1 MNATATQSSAQIIN
15 GIDAAALRDTIE
27 AVRHAPAVGQTKF
40 AVTTD
45 WLGGTV
51 SRTRVAGCE
60 IGGTWVER
68 KFEFVSDEPTQLLG
82 TNTQP
87 NPQEYLLGAL
97 NACMTVGYVAGAAVR
112 GIKLDQLE
120 IETHGELDLRGFLG
134 LSDDVP
140 AGYRRLDY
148 TVRIA
153 GDGTPGQFQEI
164 HDHVMRTSPN
174 YFNMARSVDVHGKLE
189 LA

>member
-1 MNATATQSSAQIIN
+1 MLDVTNKTMND
-15 GIDAAALRDTIE
+15 IDVAALEGVIE
-27 AVRHAPAVGQTKF
+27 AIGADPAKALVEFRVKTAWTGQTR
-40 AVTTD
+40 
-45 WLGGTV
+45 
-51 SRTRVAGCE
+51 SETRVEGYV
-60 IGGTWVER
+60 IGGER
-68 KFEFVSDEPTQLLG
+68 VDRHFKIAADEPLELLG
-82 TNTQP
+82 TNGEP
-87 NPQEYLLGAL
+87 NPQELLMAAM

-112 GIKLDQLE
+112 GIKLDHLE

-164 HDHVMRTSPN
+164 HDNVMRTSPN
-174 YFNMARSVDVHGKLE
+174 YFNMARAIDVHGKLE

>member
-1 MNATATQSSAQIIN
+1 MLDVTNKTMND
-15 GIDAAALRDTIE
+15 IDVAALEGVIE
-27 AVRHAPAVGQTKF
+27 AIGADPAKALVEFRVKTAWTGQTR
-40 AVTTD
+40 
-45 WLGGTV
+45 
-51 SRTRVAGCE
+51 SETRVDGYV
-60 IGGTWVER
+60 IGGER
-68 KFEFVSDEPTQLLG
+68 VDRHFKIAADEPLELLG
-82 TNTQP
+82 SNGEP
-87 NPQEYLLGAL
+87 NPQELLMAAM

-112 GIKLDQLE
+112 GVKLDHLE

-153 GDGTPGQFQEI
+153 GDGTPEQFQEI
-164 HDHVMRTSPN
+164 HDNVMRTSPN
-174 YFNMARSVDVHGKLE
+174 YFNMARSIDVHGTLE

>member
-1 MNATATQSSAQIIN
+1 MLDVTNKTIN
-15 GIDAAALRDTIE
+15 DIDVAALEGVIE
-27 AVRHAPAVGQTKF
+27 AIGADPAKALVEFRVKTAWTGQTRSE
-40 AVTTD
+40 
-45 WLGGTV
+45 
-51 SRTRVAGCE
+51 SRVDGYV
-60 IGGTWVER
+60 IGGER
-68 KFEFVSDEPTQLLG
+68 IDRQFKIAADEPLELLG
-82 TNTQP
+82 SNGEP
-87 NPQEYLLGAL
+87 NPQELLLAAM

-112 GIKLDQLE
+112 GIKLDHLE

-164 HDHVMRTSPN
+164 HDNVMRTSPN
-174 YFNMARSVDVHGKLE
+174 YFNMARSIDVHGKLE